1 MSAQSKT
8 DSSSTRS
15 VTTITLG
22 LTCWLW
28 DWGRRRTI
36 SRLASRTGVNLQL
49 TQHFRGLRREIECV
63 VSGENVDEFVG
74 EFVRHC

>member
-8 DSSSTRS
+8 DSLSTRS

-28 DWGRRRTI
+28 DWGRRRAI
-36 SRLASRTGVNLQL
+36 SQLARRTGVNVQL
-49 TQHFRGLRREIECV
+49 TQHFHGLRREIECV
-63 VSGENVDEFVG
+63 VSGENVDKFVG